1 MKYKIYTKTG
11 DRGETSLFGGNRVPK
26 NHPRIEAYGTIDE
39 LNVFTGAIRDFD
51 IDQQLKE
58 QLLWI
63 QDKLMV
69 ISSILAT
76 EKETAKKKLPT
87 LSENDILKLEN
98 DIDNFDAELPEIK
111 SFIIPGGIAAT
122 TAAHKARVICRRA
135 ERKIISLTETVEISQ
150 IVIQFLNR
158 LSDYFFVLARRI
170 SQDSN
175 AEETY
180 WQAK

>member
-11 DRGETSLFGGNRVPK
+11 DRGETSLFGGNRVSK

-51 IDQQLKE
+51 IDQKLKE

-69 ISSILAT
+69 VSSILAT

-87 LSENDILKLEN
+87 LSGNDILKLEN
-98 DIDNFDAELPEIK
+98 DIDNFDAELSELK
-111 SFIIPGGIAAT
+111 SFIVPGGVAAT

-135 ERKIISLTETVEISQ
+135 ERNVISLAETVEISQ
-150 IVIQFLNR
+150 TVIQFLNR
-158 LSDYFFVLARRI
+158 LSDYFFVLARKI
-170 SQDSN
+170 AFDLK
-175 AEETY
+175 ADETF
-180 WQAK
+180 WKPK